1 MTEIVDKRLLVGVV
15 GPCGAGKST
24 LVKGLI
30 KNHILAKHI
39 AQEHSYVP
47 DMWLRLAKPNIL
59 IFLDASYPIV
69 TQRRKLNWTE
79 MEYRQQIERLS
90 HARNHASLYIQT
102 DLLSPE
108 EILTKV
114 MNFLQTQS

>member
-1 MTEIVDKRLLVGVV
+1 MTEIGNKRLLVGVV

-24 LVKGLI
+24 LIKGLI
-30 KNHILAKHI
+30 QNHILARHI

-47 DMWLRLAKPNIL
+47 DMWLRLTKPDIL
-59 IFLDASYPIV
+59 IFLDASFPIA

-90 HARNHASLYIQT
+90 HARSYASLYVQT
-102 DLLSPE
+102 DLLSPQ

-114 MNFLQTQS
+114 MDFLKSRL